1 MALGRLPVLCDILFW
16 HWLLVL
22 QFGLKARAHFFKL
35 GGLYGIRI
43 LFYLKP
49 NDLMIFS
56 FLLPMLLD
64 SYI

>member
-1 MALGRLPVLCDILFW
+1 MFSDILFW

-22 QFGLKARAHFFKL
+22 QFSLKSKGAFLKL

-49 NDLMIFS
+49 NELMIFS
-56 FLLPMLLD
+56 FLLSMLLG
-64 SYI
+64 SYIVVGLKS